1 MAGRWVAA
9 EKRGMR
15 FFLLWLLFGSAVW
28 AAGVQAGMSREEVEA
43 ALGRPKAV
51 LENKARQ
58 VLLYPDGGRV
68 ELSEGRVVYLSKVV
82 LAADTPAPEP
92 VALPVAAAPVVVEPP
107 TPVAPGPLPPG
118 PAGDE
123 PAIRAQA
130 GHQRMLEKSLEE
142 MTRAHTQPAMLPAAD
157 PAGFWGGLLLT
168 SFAQLLAAVVV
179 LKFAFSW
186 AEVHADWGQMWIPAL
201 ADTVATMLVRCLA
214 YVFWGATNLFQM
226 DNGIAFVVLLWVLM
240 KTTHACT
247 WPRAIGVA
255 MTTKMVGVGVRL
267 LLGACAAHVFG

>member
-1 MAGRWVAA
+1 
-9 EKRGMR
+9 MR
-15 FFLLWLLFGSAVW
+15 FFLLWLLLGSAVW

-51 LENKARQ
+51 LQNKTRQ

-68 ELSEGRVVYLSKVV
+68 ELSDGRVVYSTKVPV
-82 LAADTPAPEP
+82 GPGTPAPEP
-92 VALPVAAAPVVVEPP
+92 VALPA
-107 TPVAPGPLPPG
+107 TVAPGPVPPV
-118 PAGDE
+118 PADDE
-123 PAIRAQA
+123 LAVHEQA

-142 MTRAHTQPAMLPAAD
+142 MTRAHTQRGVVPVAD

-214 YVFWGATNLFQM
+214 YVFWGATELFQM
-226 DNGIAFVVLLWVLM
+226 DNALAFLVLMWVLM

-255 MTTKMVGVGVRL
+255 VTTKMVGMGVRL
-267 LLGACAAHVFG
+267 LLGACVAHVFG